1 MATPFLTDIAD
12 ALKAACSALAPA
24 ALGSLVAQLY
34 ERGMDWRD
42 RMIAYVVGILVSYYV
57 TLGLTSWLHFDQF
70 VSQSVGFVLAMIAYK
85 AAPKFAA
92 ALIDAIVSLPAL
104 IRDWFAK
111 KKDAA

>member
-1 MATPFLTDIAD
+1 MGTPVITDFAE
-12 ALKAACSALAPA
+12 AVKAACSALAPA
-24 ALGSLVAQLY
+24 ALGSLVAQAY

-57 TLGLTSWLHFDQF
+57 TLGLTSFFHFDQF